1 MLYSFRALRERVFAW
16 SVGVQWDGSNE
27 WSVREP
33 VNSTGTKPTQVADKV
48 EPPETWIELGLTN
61 KT

>member
-1 MLYSFRALRERVFAW
+1 MFAW